1 MPEVK
6 HYLVNER
13 YEDPGIFLQVENTGD
28 YILFDIGN
36 IYKLDRSL
44 IKKINKIFI
53 THTHMDHFIGFDYL
67 LRLKLGKQQII
78 EIFGIYPVAENIY
91 HKLQGYIWNLVEF
104 EPQIIFLVKQY
115 KDKYFYHYRFD
126 IKKKFKKEFI
136 KRTKAKNNTIYENE
150 NYKVN
155 FAVLDHKI
163 LILGYSFVFP
173 NKLKLNKE
181 LIKKLPL
188 KGKEI
193 GKLKEFL
200 ENPKNCKKKLKIK
213 NKYYSYDFLKERYTF
228 TKKGIKISY
237 ITDVLGSKENIEK
250 IIKLVKNSDY
260 LYCESVFLEKDIEQ
274 ASKVYHLTTKQTA
287 EIAKLANVRNLVPF
301 HFSRRYGKNT
311 KLIFNELSKFLEDT
325 DIKIY

>member
-1 MPEVK
+1 MPRVK
-6 HYLVNER
+6 HYLINER
-13 YEDPGIFLQVENTGD
+13 YEDPGMFLQIENIGD

-67 LRLKLGKQQII
+67 LRLKLGKQQVV

-115 KDKYFYHYRFD
+115 KNGYFYHYRFD

-136 KRTKAKNNTIYENE
+136 KRTKAKNDVIYENKD
-150 NYKVN
+150 YKVN

-163 LILGYSFVFP
+163 PVLGYSLEFP
-173 NKLKLNKE
+173 DKLKLKKE
-181 LIKKLPL
+181 LIRELPL
-188 KGKEI
+188 KGYEI

-200 ENPKNCKKKLKIK
+200 EDSRNK
-213 NKYYSYDFLKERYTF
+213 NKKFKIGNKHYSYKELLEKLTF
-228 TKKGIKISY
+228 TQKGIKISY

-250 IIKLVKNSDY
+250 ITRLVKDSDY
-260 LYCESVFLEKDIEQ
+260 LYCESVFLEEDSEQ

-287 EIAKLANVRNLVPF
+287 EIAKLANVRNLIPF

-311 KLIFNELSKFLEDT
+311 NLIFNELSKFLEDT
-325 DIKIY
+325 DIKIS

>member
-1 MPEVK
+1 MAKVK
-6 HYLVNER
+6 HYLINER
-13 YEDPGIFLQVENTGD
+13 YEDPGVFLQVENTGD

-44 IKKINKIFI
+44 IKKVNKIFI
-53 THTHMDHFIGFDYL
+53 SHTHMDHFIGFDYL
-67 LRLKLGKQQII
+67 LRLKLGKEQIV
-78 EIFGIYPVAENIY
+78 EIFGIHPVAENIY

-104 EPQIIFLVKQY
+104 EPQIVFLVKQY
-115 KDKYFYHYRFD
+115 KDGYFYHYQFD

-136 KRTKAKNNTIYENE
+136 KRTKAKENIIFENE
-150 NYKVN
+150 NYKVQ

-163 LILGYSFVFP
+163 PVLGYSFIFP
-173 NKLKLNKE
+173 DRLKLNKE
-181 LIKKLPL
+181 LIKELPL

-200 ENPKNCKKKLKIK
+200 ENPKNINKKFKIGS
-213 NKYYSYDFLKERYTF
+213 KYYTYKHLKEKYTF
-228 TKKGIKISY
+228 VQKGIKISY

-250 IIKLVKNSDY
+250 IVNLVKNSDY
-260 LYCESVFLEKDIEQ
+260 LYCESVFLEEDNEQ

-287 EIAKLANVRNLVPF
+287 EIAKTANVKNLIPF

-311 KLIFNELSKFLEDT
+311 KPIFHELSKFLEDT
-325 DIKIY
+325 NIKIL

>member
-1 MPEVK
+1 LPRVK

-36 IYKLDRSL
+36 IYKLDRSI

-67 LRLKLGKQQII
+67 LRLKLGKQQVV
-78 EIFGIYPVAENIY
+78 EIFGIYPVSENIY

-115 KDKYFYHYRFD
+115 KDGYFYHYKFD

-163 LILGYSFVFP
+163 PILGYSFVFP
-173 NKLKLNKE
+173 DKLKLNKE
-181 LIKKLPL
+181 LLKELPL

-200 ENPKNCKKKLKIK
+200 ENPKNCKKRLKIK

-228 TKKGIKISY
+228 TQKGIKISY

-250 IIKLVKNSDY
+250 IIKLVKDSDY
-260 LYCESVFLEKDIEQ
+260 LYCESVFLEKDSEQ

-287 EIAKLANVRNLVPF
+287 KIAKLANVKNLVPF

-311 KLIFNELSKFLEDT
+311 KLIFNELSKFLEGT
-325 DIKIY
+325 NIKIY